1 MPLILIYQAM
11 EMQRER
17 SLISGTVKMDV
28 SSDNDN
34 MSQLRAAFSDIRI
47 ESQPTMEVAPNISYT
62 EYMLER
68 SSQEQRYEKN
78 PEFLSSMSSHSVH
91 LQFPSSS

>member
-28 SSDNDN
+28 SSNTDS
-34 MSQLRAAFSDIRI
+34 MSELRAAFSEIRI
-47 ESQPTMEVAPNISYT
+47 ESQPTMEVVISGIFS
-62 EYMLER
+62 L
-68 SSQEQRYEKN
+68 
-78 PEFLSSMSSHSVH
+78 FLLLKIVFLGCPQHVLH
-91 LQFPSSS
+91 RIHAREIPSGA

>member
-28 SSDNDN
+28 SSNNDN
-34 MSQLRAAFSDIRI
+34 MSELRAAFSEIRI
-47 ESQPTMEVAPNISYT
+47 ESQPTMEVCYFRDIFSFFIIVLKYQLFNLLVDVLFT
-62 EYMLER
+62 L
-68 SSQEQRYEKN
+68 
-78 PEFLSSMSSHSVH
+78 FH
-91 LQFPSSS
+91 LIP